1 MVDFGMSPQAALDA
15 PRFCIGP
22 GHTGAE
28 GAVEMEDGISA
39 ETCETLRTSFGH
51 EIAAKSPVTGT
62 ATSTLF
68 LDYFSG
74 IFLALYHP
82 TQVVWSTRF
91 QYACLVRADWRLQ
104 SDVDAI
110 PWIQGTTGR
119 SLAAG
124 RSSPGTRSPG
134 CSRPG
139 ATPVATAARW
149 DGDTGA
155 CLS

>member
-68 LDYFSG
+68 LDDFSSSVPPHTSSVEHS
-74 IFLALYHP
+74 FSVRVL
-82 TQVVWSTRF
+82 S
-91 QYACLVRADWRLQ
+91 AC
-104 SDVDAI
+104 
-110 PWIQGTTGR
+110 
-119 SLAAG
+119 
-124 RSSPGTRSPG
+124 
-134 CSRPG
+134 
-139 ATPVATAARW
+139 
-149 DGDTGA
+149 
-155 CLS
+155 